1 MKPGL
6 PLDRLSAVA
15 DPADTPLR
23 RNGSSANG
31 VKRLDAGSRK
41 SGLPARSSALAAIGL
56 DPWRLA
62 EAIWRNW
69 YRLIGSA
76 CLFAFMAFAIAYK
89 RTPSVYTA
97 SAELIHIDGPNKFRT
112 SEFGDAFIPQPL
124 SETAFRDITHS
135 PDFLRRV
142 SQQVRPPAA
151 VRALAANF
159 KLSPDRNVNCIT
171 LTLLWPDPRQAV
183 ELVNILAQE
192 SVRVTQEGQKTEAEG
207 VVSYMDERLKDNEKE
222 IKETRRLLDDESKRQ
237 LQAVADESKRQ
248 LQAVT
253 AEPVAGQSSNLTT
266 LKTDLQNAN
275 RELANLLGQ
284 YTEAWPPV
292 KQKRAIIAALQN
304 QIDQETARTA
314 ARPISPMGSPRPVA
328 VVSQN
333 DPANPKVGL
342 SLHLD
347 KLEEAR
353 NIMRGRRREAALF
366 AANPLG
372 EYRLYAP
379 ATMADVGS
387 FSSRPKLIVIA
398 IGGALFGLVLA
409 ACAVCF
415 FEIKDRRIKTEEE
428 VEMVTG
434 LPALASLGDFASMNA
449 AQRSDWAFRT
459 WTMLRGKI
467 VGSSS
472 RGLVCGLTSA
482 SNGEGRS
489 TWINLLGRAANKQ
502 GVKVLMIATRP
513 TFDSDD
519 APETLSTEPEISETS
534 RETDSPG
541 ASVSSF
547 LAPKSKEMLSHMHLD
562 NPQKIADQLTSPDGP
577 PVVHIPLPGWVWNYE
592 RRKQWHAALKHWGDL
607 ENVVVLIELPP
618 ASMPESVLL
627 AEHIPNLV
635 WLTSDEA
642 DRAQTRLQLKTLR
655 HAGCNIIGAVLNRA
669 ATPALKKMLLGWVG
683 CFAVFLAIGA
693 LQAQAFPSADETP
706 APAPVTEAAT
716 PFAPAHKRSAWQEH
730 LTLGPGDVLTLSL
743 FERPELTRNNVV
755 VGPDGRV
762 TYLQAESVEAS
773 GLTIDELRS
782 KLDSSLGAFYRSPR
796 TIIAL
801 ETLRSKRYFVLGS
814 VARRGPFTLDRPVT
828 IVEAVARA
836 GGLETGLRQGKVAE
850 VADLGHA
857 FLARHNQQTPV
868 DFEKLFL
875 HGDFTQNIQME
886 PDDYLFF
893 PSAETKEA
901 YVLGEVREP
910 GVTALES
917 TNTSVISA
925 ITMQGGFTDRAWKRR
940 VLVIRGSLQH
950 PQTFVVNVGDV
961 LSAATSDFRLEPH
974 DILYVHYRP
983 WIRVEELLDT
993 AASAFIQAA
1002 VIGWTGIH
1010 AGPIIHSPIV
1020 N

>member
-23 RNGSSANG
+23 RNGSSTNG
-31 VKRLDAGSRK
+31 FKRLEAESPK
-41 SGLPARSSALAAIGL
+41 SGPPTRSSALASIGL

-62 EAIWRNW
+62 EATWRRW
-69 YRLIGSA
+69 YWLIGSA
-76 CLFAFMAFAIAYK
+76 CIFAFLAFAIACK
-89 RTPSVYTA
+89 RTPSVYTV
-97 SAELIHIDGPNKFRT
+97 SVELIHNDGPNKFRT
-112 SEFGDAFIPQPL
+112 SKFGDAFIPQPL
-124 SETAFRDITHS
+124 SESAFRDITHS
-135 PDFLRRV
+135 PEFLRRV
-142 SQQVRPPAA
+142 SQQARPPVA
-151 VRALAANF
+151 VPALSANF

-171 LTLLWPDPRQAV
+171 LTLLWPDPRKAV

-237 LQAVADESKRQ
+237 IQAVKE
-248 LQAVT
+248 
-253 AEPVAGQSSNLTT
+253 EPFAGQPSNLTI
-266 LKTDLQNAN
+266 LKTELQNAN
-275 RELANLLGQ
+275 RDLVLYLGDF
-284 YTEAWPPV
+284 TEAHPKV
-292 KQKRAIIAALQN
+292 KAQRAKIAVWQN
-304 QIDQETARTA
+304 QIDQETARMA
-314 ARPISPMGSPRPVA
+314 GQPITPTGSPRPVA
-328 VVSQN
+328 TVSQN
-333 DPANPKVGL
+333 DPANPKVRL
-342 SLHLD
+342 ALHLD
-347 KLEEAR
+347 ELEKAGA
-353 NIMRGRRREAALF
+353 IMRGRRLEAVLF

-372 EYRLYAP
+372 EYRPYAS

-387 FSSRPKLIVIA
+387 FSSKPKIIVLTMV
-398 IGGALFGLVLA
+398 GAFLGFVLA

-415 FEIKDRRIKTEEE
+415 VEIKDRRIKTEEE

-434 LPALASLGDFASMNA
+434 LPALASLGDFASMNE
-449 AQRSDWAFRT
+449 AQKSDWAFRT

-482 SNGEGRS
+482 CNGEGRS

-519 APETLSTEPEISETS
+519 APETLTADPEITTTS

-547 LAPKSKEMLSHMHLD
+547 LAPKSKEVLSHTHLD

-635 WLTSDEA
+635 WLSSDQA

-669 ATPALKKMLLGWVG
+669 ATPALKKTLLGWVG
-683 CFAVFLAIGA
+683 CFAVFLASGA
-693 LQAQAFPSADETP
+693 LQAQASPSADEK
-706 APAPVTEAAT
+706 PAPVPETEAAA
-716 PFAPAHKRSAWQEH
+716 PFAPAHKRSVWQEH

-755 VGPDGRV
+755 VGPDGRI

-796 TIIAL
+796 TIIGL

-814 VARRGPFTLDRPVT
+814 VARRGPFTLDRPVS

-857 FLARHNQQTPV
+857 FLARHNQQAPV

-875 HGDFTQNIQME
+875 HGDFTQNIQVE

-901 YVLGEVREP
+901 YVLGEVRAP
-910 GVTALES
+910 GVTDLES
-917 TNTSVISA
+917 TNTSVVTA
-925 ITMQGGFTDRAWKRR
+925 IAMQGGFTDRAWKRR

-961 LSAATSDFRLEPH
+961 LSAAASDFRLEPH
-974 DILYVHYRP
+974 DIIYVHYRP
-983 WIRVEELLDT
+983 WIKVEELLDT

-1010 AGPIIHSPIV
+1010 AGPIIRSPIID
-1020 N
+1020 